1 MAGFQLA
8 IYTPFHLS
16 IEIPVSVLGTRC
28 SHELRGLA
36 YRYLVRS
43 GAEEM
48 VMRDTAVI
56 EKIEEGKPGQNSL
69 TAAAVREPLHL
80 IQKKLPLRVL
90 SNADFAHW
98 QRYGFVVV
106 RQAVP
111 AANVERLVKLLW
123 EFQEMDP
130 NDQSTWNAAQLR
142 NHAMKELN
150 NSGMVEIYNHQAL
163 WDNRQEQRVYD
174 AFVDI
179 WDDERLWVTIDRAN
193 LNTPNKSG
201 RAFSGFI
208 HTDVD
213 TTLEP
218 LPVNVQGVLSL
229 VDADGET
236 GGFQCVP
243 ELFRTFEEWKLRQPA
258 ERDGF
263 KPNVEGFKV
272 YPVPMKAGDLMIFNS
287 LLAHGIRPNTSENKV
302 RMAQYIS
309 MTPAA
314 EGERELRERRIES
327 WRERRAP
334 EGFAFP
340 GDPREWERTKYKTAE
355 LTGLGR
361 KLLGVDSWE

>member
-1 MAGFQLA
+1 VREGAQETVMNNIA
-8 IYTPFHLS
+8 I
-16 IEIPVSVLGTRC
+16 IEENL
-28 SHELRGLA
+28 EEK
-36 YRYLVRS
+36 
-43 GAEEM
+43 AEE
-48 VMRDTAVI
+48 TI
-56 EKIEEGKPGQNSL
+56 EGKPGDNSL
-69 TAAAVREPLHL
+69 TPAAVREPLHL
-80 IQKKLPLRVL
+80 IKKKLPLRVL
-90 SNADFAHW
+90 SEEDFAHW
-98 QRYGFVVV
+98 QTYGFVVV
-106 RQAVP
+106 KQAVP
-111 AANVERLVKLLW
+111 AANVETLKKLLW

-130 NDQSTWNAAQLR
+130 NDISTWNAPQLR

-179 WDDERLWVTIDRAN
+179 WDDEHLWVTIDRAN

-201 RAFSGFI
+201 RAFGGFI

-229 VDADGET
+229 VDVDGST

-243 ELFRTFEEWKLRQPA
+243 ELFRTFEAWKKRQP
-258 ERDGF
+258 EGRDGF
-263 KPNVEGFKV
+263 NPNVEGFDV
-272 YPVPMKAGDLMIFNS
+272 YPVPMKAGDLLVFNS
-287 LLAHGIRPNTSENKV
+287 LLAHGIRPNTSEDKV
-302 RMAQYIS
+302 RMAQYIA

-314 EGERELRERRIES
+314 EDNEDLRQRRIQS

-340 GDPREWERTKYKTAE
+340 GDPREWERTRYETAV
-355 LTGLGR
+355 LTPLGR
-361 KLLGVDSWE
+361 KLLGLDRWE

>member
-1 MAGFQLA
+1 MNQ
-8 IYTPFHLS
+8 
-16 IEIPVSVLGTRC
+16 
-28 SHELRGLA
+28 
-36 YRYLVRS
+36 
-43 GAEEM
+43 
-48 VMRDTAVI
+48 TAVLE
-56 EKIEEGKPGQNSL
+56 EKVAGKPGDNKL
-69 TAAAVREPLHL
+69 TPAIQREPLSQ
-80 IQKKLPLRVL
+80 IKKKLPLRVL
-90 SNADFAHW
+90 SPADFEHW
-98 QRYGFVVV
+98 QMYGFVVV
-106 RQAVP
+106 KQAVP
-111 AANVERLVKLLW
+111 AANVEALRKLLW

-130 NDQSTWNAAQLR
+130 NDRSTWDAPQLR

-163 WDNRQEQRVYD
+163 WDNRQEKRLYD

-193 LNTPNKSG
+193 LNTPNRSG
-201 RAFSGFI
+201 RAFAGFI

-229 VDADGET
+229 VDVDGDT

-243 ELFRTFEEWKLRQPA
+243 ELFHTFEEWKKRQPA
-258 ERDGF
+258 DRDGF
-263 KPNVEGFKV
+263 KPNVEGFEV

-302 RMAQYIS
+302 RMAQYIA

-314 EGERELRERRIES
+314 EDNQDLRQRRVQS

-340 GDPREWERTKYKTAE
+340 GDPRDWERTKYETAA
-355 LTGLGR
+355 LSPLGR
-361 KLLGVDSWE
+361 KLLGVDSWS